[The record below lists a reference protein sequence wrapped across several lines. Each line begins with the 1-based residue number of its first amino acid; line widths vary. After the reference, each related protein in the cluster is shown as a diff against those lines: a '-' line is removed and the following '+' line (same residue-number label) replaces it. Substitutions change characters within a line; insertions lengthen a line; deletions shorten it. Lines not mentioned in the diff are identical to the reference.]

1 MPQSDAAAPRNPM
14 HRRQCLGVLAAL
26 TVAGC
31 GGSDPGPLRVGVS
44 SFPPYEL
51 MVLARE
57 SGYFKEAGVDVRLVE
72 FDDLSDAQRAYEQG
86 KLDGLAT
93 TLVEV
98 LVTRNSTA
106 RDLRVLRVIS
116 ASEGAD
122 VILAGADVRRVA
134 DLRGRKVAIEI
145 GSLSHFMLARA
156 LERAGMLLTDVT
168 VVSTAQDAMETALVR
183 GEVSA
188 IVTYPPNATRMRADP
203 RWHVLFSSLEIPDEV
218 VDVYAFDQRALLR
231 RGRDLQAF
239 FSAVDRAFQRLGAD
253 RLGSC
258 RIMAPRAHIGA
269 EAFCQALS
277 DGIRLVPPAEQARYL
292 GPAMALRTSVDSV
305 ARALARNRLIQVRP
319 GLTDCLE
326 PLKP

>member
-1 MPQSDAAAPRNPM
+1 MPQSDAAAPQTGM
-14 HRRQCLGVLAAL
+14 HRRQCLGMLAAL
-26 TVAGC
+26 AAAGC
-31 GGSDPGPLRVGVS
+31 SSQGNGPLRVGLS
-44 SFPPYEL
+44 TFPPYEL

-57 SGYFKEAGVDVRLVE
+57 SGYFREAGLDVRLVE

-86 KLDGLAT
+86 KIDGLAT

-98 LVTRNSTA
+98 LVTRNSTS

-122 VILAGADVRRVA
+122 VIMAGADVRRVA

-145 GSLSHFMLARA
+145 GSLSHFMIARA
-156 LERAGMLLTDVT
+156 LERAGMVLADVT
-168 VVSTAQDAMETALVR
+168 LVSTAQDAMEAALQK

-188 IVTYPPNATRMRADP
+188 VVTYPPNAARLRANP
-203 RWHVLFSSLEIPDEV
+203 RWHVLFSSQEIPDEV
-218 VDVYAFDQRALLR
+218 VDVYAFDSQALLR

-239 FSAVDRAFQRLGAD
+239 FAAIDRASVRLGAD
-253 RLGSC
+253 PAGSC
-258 RIMAPRAHIGA
+258 RIMAPREHIPPD
-269 EAFCQALS
+269 AFCQALT
-277 DGIRLVPPAEQARYL
+277 DGIRLIPPAEQTRYL
-292 GPAMALRTSVDSV
+292 GPAMALRTSVDNV

-319 GLTDCLE
+319 GLIDCLE